1 MTRRAIIARAGVHR
15 NFLYRHK
22 DLAARIDEAAADYF
36 PRPPHRR
43 SDRISHDSLLTELAA
58 ARHRNHELT
67 TKVQALERRLSAQGP
82 TPGPA
87 LMEQHPVVVELHE
100 RIAELQIA
108 ADDKARTIAT
118 LCEDIEILRETNRSL
133 VREYGLLKP

>member
-1 MTRRAIIARAGVHR
+1 MHWRQFGCDQVGAAGIGGALTGRTTPAVVR
-15 NFLYRHK
+15 LSW
-22 DLAARIDEAAADYF
+22 
-36 PRPPHRR
+36 RP
-43 SDRISHDSLLTELAA
+43 DSLRLTELAA